1 MTFAGLKAK
10 DKDKS
15 HTYTYTHT
23 QTHRE
28 LTLDQINPQSSL
40 IISQLSLK
48 NKWNKTS
55 ESRKR

>member
-23 QTHRE
+23 NTQRADTGPDKSSE
-28 LTLDQINPQSSL
+28 FPNNQS
-40 IISQLSLK
+40 
-48 NKWNKTS
+48 T
-55 ESRKR
+55 